1 MKTSMYDLKNM
12 LNLSNSRLDIV
23 EENFSELRYQ
33 KKVFIVK
40 TREEKYGSKKHEIYL
55 ISWLGKA
62 QDGLNHRIIRVSE
75 GKSREQKNIGK
86 MMSSKK
92 I

>member
-40 TREEKYGSKKHEIYL
+40 TREEKIWIE
-55 ISWLGKA
+55 
-62 QDGLNHRIIRVSE
+62 E
-75 GKSREQKNIGK
+75 T
-86 MMSSKK
+86 
-92 I
+92 